1 MIPLCFPGARQDYLC
16 PLHAWV
22 PAGNMPTPG
31 HQNPWQHPPASL
43 GILASEAGRE
53 RSLFSISHEPSW
65 GRLSEPPADV
75 PFPDQL
81 LYNRLVPVLAH
92 RCPGARG

>member
-1 MIPLCFPGARQDYLC
+1 M
-16 PLHAWV
+16 
-22 PAGNMPTPG
+22 
-31 HQNPWQHPPASL
+31 

-65 GRLSEPPADV
+65 GRLSEPSADV

-81 LYNRLVPVLAH
+81 LYDRLVPVLAH
-92 RCPGARG
+92 GRPGAGG